1 MGGNRSRKSEN
12 WKKSGYNATENRK
25 PKNGT
30 GNRKTEMW
38 LQWAIFR
45 FSDFRTRFS
54 ENRVFRKMW
63 LQWAIF
69 GSDFRKTGNFFRSN
83 FSIGFFYRIPI
94 FWDVLKGG
102 PDRSFSDKKIFS
114 KNDLTTPNFMRGI
127 DCAHSRI
134 VKMLPWPWFREGG
147 GCIEAKIEK
156 SSIFRRETGCI
167 GVFLEGESIARI
179 PEPWKRFLDPDS
191 GKELVY
197 WSENQTFRIF
207 MRKPSI
213 LRFF

>member
-1 MGGNRSRKSEN
+1 MDGNRSRKSEN

-94 FWDVLKGG
+94 FWDVLKGVIL
-102 PDRSFSDKKIFS
+102 RQKNFS

-134 VKMLPWPWFREGG
+134 VKMLPWPWFREWG
-147 GCIEAKIEK
+147 GCIEAKIK
-156 SSIFRRETGCI
+156 H
-167 GVFLEGESIARI
+167 
-179 PEPWKRFLDPDS
+179 
-191 GKELVY
+191 
-197 WSENQTFRIF
+197 FRIF